1 MSRIEEIIAELEDYF
16 ENCKFQPL
24 SNTKIIVNKDEVD
37 EIIDALKNSTP
48 DEIKRY
54 SRMVSNKDAILADAQ
69 KKADAL
75 IEQTKARAQE
85 MVTEHEIMQQA
96 YAQAN
101 EVVTIASNQ
110 AQEILD
116 KATDDANDIRTSAI
130 TYTDQLLANL
140 ASIVS
145 NAIAVNNE
153 NYTNLIASLQ
163 ENLNLV
169 NANRGELHEQ
179 DQAAQPDQ
187 SQSAS
192 ADAAADGISVIASGD
207 EE

>member
-54 SRMVSNKDAILADAQ
+54 SKMVSNKDAILADAQ

-85 MVTEHEIMQQA
+85 MITEHEIMQQA

-140 ASIVS
+140 ASIIS

-169 NANRGELHEQ
+169 NTNRGELHEQ
-179 DQAAQPDQ
+179 DQAADTD
-187 SQSAS
+187 SQTAS
-192 ADAAADGISVIASGD
+192 ADAAADGISVIASSGD